1 MLAGKSLLGLAN
13 NIEVLACNR
22 SGEPK
27 QCATVSSIYQ
37 TNERNFWFRSDRPES
52 FEGINLFSGKNEVR

>member
-1 MLAGKSLLGLAN
+1 MLARAN

-37 TNERNFWFRSDRPES
+37 TNERNFWFRSDRKVLKVLIYSVE
-52 FEGINLFSGKNEVR
+52 KMR